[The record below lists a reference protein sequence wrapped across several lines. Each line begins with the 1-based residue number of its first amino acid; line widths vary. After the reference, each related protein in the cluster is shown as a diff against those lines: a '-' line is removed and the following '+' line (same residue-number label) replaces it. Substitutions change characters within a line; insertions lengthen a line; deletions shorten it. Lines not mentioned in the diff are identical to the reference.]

1 MASLTAT
8 YAAAVLFRMSEDK
21 PQDYKKRL
29 SMELTNSLFRED
41 HHMWN
46 GDLPL
51 MPPDLQVRVL
61 TAPHPKCVTLNPAPR
76 NVRETLKSPRK
87 PS

>member
-1 MASLTAT
+1 MQSFLCVAT

-41 HHMWN
+41 QNMWN
-46 GDLPL
+46 GDLGMTPE
-51 MPPDLQVRVL
+51 LQVL
-61 TAPHPKCVTLNPAPR
+61 
-76 NVRETLKSPRK
+76 
-87 PS
+87 